1 MGEPV
6 AIRKISSILD
16 EMTEMQDRIMR
27 RAYDIFERNGRLL
40 GRDLDHWLQ
49 AERELLWKP
58 AVELREADG
67 EYVLEAAVSGVNPE
81 GIEIEVTPDD
91 IVLKADTHHEHE
103 EKKGTVH
110 ICEFASGEMYRSIH
124 LPKKINPDKVK
135 AEFKNGLLRLTA
147 EVAAEARAKKIKTEA
162 A

>member
-1 MGEPV
+1 MAEPV

-58 AVELREADG
+58 AVELHEAND
-67 EYVLEAAVSGVNPE
+67 EFVLEAAVSGVNPE
-81 GIEIEVTPDD
+81 GIEIEVTTDD

-110 ICEFASGEMYRSIH
+110 ICEFASGKMYRSIH

-147 EVAAEARAKKIKTEA
+147 EVAAEARDKKIKTEA

>member
-1 MGEPV
+1 MAEPV

-27 RAYDIFERNGRLL
+27 RAYDIFERNGRLH

-58 AVELREADG
+58 AVELHEAND
-67 EYVLEAAVSGVNPE
+67 EFVLEAAVSGVNPE

-110 ICEFASGEMYRSIH
+110 ICEFASGKMYRSIH

-147 EVAAEARAKKIKTEA
+147 EVAAEARDKKIKTEA

>member
-67 EYVLEAAVSGVNPE
+67 EFVLEAAVSGVNPE

-91 IVLKADTHHEHE
+91 VVLKADTHHEHE
-103 EKKGTVH
+103 EKNDTVH
-110 ICEFASGEMYRSIH
+110 ICEFASGKMYRSIH

-147 EVAAEARAKKIKTEA
+147 EVAAEARDKKIKTEA

>member
-1 MGEPV
+1 MAEPV
-6 AIRKISSILD
+6 AVRKISSILD
-16 EMTEMQDRIMR
+16 ETTEMQDRIMR
-27 RAYDIFERNGRLL
+27 RAYDIFEKNGRLH

-67 EYVLEAAVSGVNPE
+67 EFVLEAAVSGVNPE

-91 IVLKADTHHEHE
+91 VVLKADTHHEHE
-103 EKKGTVH
+103 EKNDTVH
-110 ICEFASGEMYRSIH
+110 ICEFASGKMYRSIH

-135 AEFKNGLLRLTA
+135 AEFKNGFLRLTA
-147 EVAAEARAKKIKTEA
+147 EVAAETRAKKIKTEA